1 MIQNVM
7 GLLTNPDK
15 TWRIIKS
22 NDRTLKPLYLAH
34 VLVLAAIPA
43 ISAYIGTTQVGW
55 TIGTIEAVRLTQ
67 ASALQM
73 TVLTWLA
80 MLTGVAIMGAFIHW
94 MSRTYDSSPTL
105 SECVTFAAYTATPL
119 FLAGLAALY
128 PNLWLAMFAGTAAIC
143 YTTYLLYQGIPIFM
157 NIPEEEGFLFASSVL
172 AVGLVVLVGMM
183 ATAVIFW
190 GMGIGPIYLR

>member
-1 MIQNVM
+1 MIQNVV

-15 TWRIIKS
+15 AWRTIKLEDS
-22 NDRTLKPLYLAH
+22 SLKPLYLGH
-34 VLVLAAIPA
+34 ILVLAAIPA
-43 ISAYIGTTQVGW
+43 ISAYIGTSQVGW
-55 TIGTIEAVRLTQ
+55 TIGTLEPVKLTQ

-80 MLTGVAIMGAFIHW
+80 MLAGVAIMGAFIHW

-105 SECVTFAAYTATPL
+105 SECLIFAAYTATPL
-119 FLAGLAALY
+119 FIGGLAALY
-128 PNLWLAMFAGTAAIC
+128 PNLWLAMFVGTLAIC

-157 NIPEEEGFLFASSVL
+157 NIPSEEGFLFSSSIL

-190 GMGIGPIYLR
+190 GLGVGPIYLR